1 MCNDLTTHRE
11 HIAVFCHLKKK
22 KEGKEKLKADKT

>member
-11 HIAVFCHLKKK
+11 QYFVIEKK